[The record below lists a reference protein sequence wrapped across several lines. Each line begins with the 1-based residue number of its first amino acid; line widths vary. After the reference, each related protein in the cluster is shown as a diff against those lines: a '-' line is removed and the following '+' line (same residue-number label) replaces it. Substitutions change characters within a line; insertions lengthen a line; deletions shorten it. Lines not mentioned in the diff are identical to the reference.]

1 MDLTDEQWLL
11 IQPLLPPPRPS
22 GGRGRPPLDQ
32 RLLIN
37 GILWKLRCNQPWRAV
52 PSRYGSHEACYQYYN
67 AYKKTG
73 ILKQILAALMQDLTT
88 RGRFDYARCLRDG
101 IIHIIEKNGRVNYYI
116 LPEYAEDWRVSTSL
130 IFYQELARTVIQQ
143 REDKLGSR

>member
-11 IQPLLPPPRPS
+11 IQPLLPPPRPP

-37 GILWKLRCNQPWRAV
+37 GILWKLRCNRPWRAV

-67 AYKKTG
+67 AYKRSG
-73 ILKQILAALMQDLTT
+73 VLKQILTALMQDLKT
-88 RGRFDYARCLRDG
+88 RGRFDFLQAIRSG
-101 IIHIIEKNGRVNYYI
+101 IVYISEKAGRVNYYI
-116 LPEYAEDWRVSTSL
+116 LSEYADDWRVSTSL
-130 IFYQELARTVIQQ
+130 IFYQGMARAAIQQ
-143 REDKLGSR
+143 RENKIASR